1 MSKEQLR
8 EAVGPGRAA
17 FGADI
22 DERYRK
28 DFFQVGD
35 DPWCVVRPRSVDE
48 VAAIVR
54 IANREGI
61 PIVPFGGNTGIVGGT
76 LTKGGIKL
84 SLELMNKIH
93 EIDLK
98 SMTMTVDAGVVLQAA
113 QAAAEEQGLLLPLD
127 IGARGSATIGG
138 NLSTNAGGLRVM
150 RWGMARDMVLG
161 LEAVLPD
168 GSVVSSMGKAIKNN
182 TGYDWKQL
190 LIGAEGTL
198 GVITRA
204 ILRLR
209 PAPRSCQTAILA
221 VEDEGDAIALLHHLT
236 DRLAGTLS
244 SFELMWNS
252 AYEYMSRPR
261 PETRPIA
268 PRYPLYCI
276 VEALGSDPS
285 ADDARFDNI
294 LADLLEG
301 GRIVDAVVTK
311 SERERRAIWA
321 IREGEYIGEMLAA
334 TPSQG
339 HFDVGMALA
348 DVAQFKRDAERRVT
362 EHYPDATVLFFG
374 HAGDGNLHVTVL
386 LDRADPDFKKRV
398 NLAVYDAVREVS
410 GSVSAEH
417 GIGLS
422 KRDYLSWTR
431 SPAEIALMRTIKQ
444 AIDPHNIMNPGKIF
458 EPAGRATKESA

>member
-1 MSKEQLR
+1 MSREQLC
-8 EAVGPGRAA
+8 EAVGLGQAM

-35 DPWCVVRPRSVDE
+35 DPWCVVRPRTVEE
-48 VAAIVR
+48 VVQVVR
-54 IANREGI
+54 IAASDGL

-76 LTKGGIKL
+76 LARGGIKL
-84 SLELMNKIH
+84 SLELMNRIH
-93 EIDLK
+93 EIDRK

-138 NLSTNAGGLRVM
+138 NLSTNAGGIRVM

-190 LIGAEGTL
+190 MIGAEGTL

-204 ILRLR
+204 VLRLR
-209 PAPRSCQTAILA
+209 PAPRSRQTAILA
-221 VEDEGDAIALLHHLT
+221 VEDEDGAIALLHHLT

-244 SFELMWNS
+244 SFELMWND

-261 PETRPIA
+261 PETRPIE

-276 VEALGSDPS
+276 VEALGSDPGS
-285 ADDARFDNI
+285 DDERFDMI
-294 LADLLEG
+294 LADLLES
-301 GRIVDAVVTK
+301 GRIADAVVAK

-321 IREGEYIGEMLAA
+321 IREGEYIGEILAA

-348 DVAQFKRDAERRVT
+348 DIASFKRDAQSRV
-362 EHYPDATVLFFG
+362 HALYPGATVLFFG

-386 LDRADPDFKKRV
+386 LDRADPDFKKQV
-398 NLAVYDAVREVS
+398 NAAIYDAVRDVG

-431 SPAEIALMRTIKQ
+431 SPAEIALMHTIKQ
-444 AIDPHNIMNPGKIF
+444 AIDPLNIMNPGKILDV
-458 EPAGRATKESA
+458 AGTTAKERA